1 MALWKTTLNS
11 RVNDGFFSK
20 NDSSHSTKQRVVFK
34 KTTAHFPQNDVLF
47 SKNDGSL
54 YTNDVL
60 FSKTH
65 ESRRKL
71 SKKGKS
77 TYPILR
83 AERERFEIVKILK
96 SILLARTRTCAVQ
109 RVLSF
114 CCHKCHRPT
123 HKTLIYKQPN
133 KQPHKF

>member
-11 RVNDGFFSK
+11 RVNDGLFSK

-34 KTTAHFPQNDVLF
+34 KTTCCFQKTTAHFIQNDVLF
-47 SKNDGSL
+47 SN
-54 YTNDVL
+54 
-60 FSKTH
+60 TH

-71 SKKGKS
+71 SEKGKS

-83 AERERFEIVKILK
+83 AERERFEIVKILQ
-96 SILLARTRTCAVQ
+96 SILLSRTRTRTRAVQ

-114 CCHKCHRPT
+114 CCHKCHRLT
-123 HKTLIYKQPN
+123 HKTLIYKQLN
-133 KQPHKF
+133 KKSHKF